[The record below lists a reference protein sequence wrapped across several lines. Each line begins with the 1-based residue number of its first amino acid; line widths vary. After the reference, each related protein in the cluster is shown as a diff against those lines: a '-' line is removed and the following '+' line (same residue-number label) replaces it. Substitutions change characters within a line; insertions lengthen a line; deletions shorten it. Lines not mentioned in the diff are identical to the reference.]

1 MQHKNYFV
9 ALLCGALCLTGCLKN
24 EESASVA
31 QVREGKANELNAS
44 AELLKAQAA
53 AATTLASAEATLKQA
68 QAELEKANAAL
79 VMAQAE
85 TEKVQ
90 AELLKVQ
97 VQLQNVIVDEEKVRL
112 KMLEA
117 ELQQKLA
124 ELSVSQAKAEA
135 EIQKWLNK
143 LAELKAQAET
153 QAIKAQQELLEAQH
167 EMDLYL
173 QTLEAEK
180 MEEAIPYINAYFALA
195 EQLVELQKKAIDSEI
210 AITQFVNGAN
220 GAIEVMRDEIN
231 AKTEVIADAQAS
243 IAYLEQYQT
252 ISPEEIQSKIA
263 EAYTKVNK
271 TLTAWG
277 EAYDAYNA
285 AYDAVDEF
293 QANNASVYTE
303 TATWN
308 EAFINHITA
317 HSTVFTE
324 NVSEF
329 GEDIEPVT
337 VHGIYVENEAGDDYN
352 FLPLWKEQQIVNDYV
367 YYEINQKEGTYNPSR
382 AAVLTKELISPAKVY
397 TENINTYLDLEK
409 AAIDEIVAGEKQD
422 IDDDAEADKADLEES
437 IASYEEQIADYAEY
451 VSTRK
456 ATVEAAE
463 QAFVDALNAYNG
475 AVEKSGKAWSDYEE
489 YMIMTYDI
497 SRAKFEAVYTAKSA
511 KLDADDKFTEA
522 KNALETEKGKKPTD
536 EQIYNAEK
544 EAAKKQAAYNAAD
557 KTYKDGKTAE
567 ALTTASAKYAL
578 DADGKPVGTA
588 VDEQKA
594 AQEAF
599 DAKLAAWRAADIAA
613 TANPNDADLAA
624 ALVTAKNEMDAAET
638 ALGGKNTALATA
650 KKDYEEA
657 KKADDDAKKPVDA
670 AKKEWDKA
678 KKDAAALKN
687 WTLDPKF
694 QTAVDNAK
702 TAAETAKANL
712 TVAENALAAAFK
724 ELDQK
729 GVKYEEDP
737 QFAELYS
744 AYQEASTG
752 VDKLGFY
759 YYDEEKDAS
768 VAGAAK
774 EALNAVE
781 KLYTQVYKNKD
792 GYNSFNYKNA
802 AYQIDPEFMYVN
814 GYNMTVDGKYVASYW
829 PVGGY
834 ERDYDN
840 PYYEDWW
847 EFLGFDVDT
856 GEPIYEV
863 HEDYYGPYYPYV
875 YENGERVINVKNS
888 LSYKKAQAEELL
900 ANLPENVEAAKE
912 AVDEAYAAAYEEI
925 EAVRAKLATFD
936 QFAPAYDNIV
946 AKLQELYTARDEAQ
960 ITVLDAEWA
969 YKDAKAEYS
978 AMEYTLTDWVYIY
991 NADIDSNISSAG
1003 FNEHPY
1009 NYSISVQDY
1018 IAYLN
1023 KQIAETEA
1031 EIDEIYANIDAYVAD
1046 ANVTLAKMQMD
1057 YEILIKK
1064 IAALQKIADEFQS
1077 IVEELL
1083 GISLSAEETP
1093 ANQ

>member
-53 AATTLASAEATLKQA
+53 AASTLANAEATLKQA
-68 QAELEKANAAL
+68 QAELEKANASL

-112 KMLEA
+112 RMLEA

-135 EIQKWLNK
+135 KIQKWLNE

-409 AAIDEIVAGEKQD
+409 AAIDGIVADEKQD
-422 IDDDAEADKADLEES
+422 IDDDAEADKADLEKS
-437 IASYEEQIADYAEY
+437 IASYEESIAPYAEY

-463 QAFVDALNAYNG
+463 QAFVEAVDAYNSARTGITDAQNAYY
-475 AVEKSGKAWSDYEE
+475 DY
-489 YMIMTYDI
+489 MAMTYDI
-497 SRAKFEAVYTAKSA
+497 SRAKFEAVYNAKSKKEAADA
-511 KLDADDKFTEA
+511 KLTEA
-522 KNALETEKGKKPTD
+522 ENALELEKGKKPTD

-613 TANPNDADLAA
+613 TANPNDADKAA

-678 KKDAAALKN
+678 KKDADALKN

-712 TVAENALAAAFK
+712 TVAEGALAAAFK
-724 ELDQK
+724 ALDQE
-729 GVKYEEDP
+729 GVKYEDDP
-737 QFAELYS
+737 KFVELYT
-744 AYQEASTG
+744 AYNEASDG
-752 VDKLGFY
+752 VSKLGFGTHW
-759 YYDEEKDAS
+759 DAEKGDF
-768 VAGAAK
+768 VPNAAQ
-774 EALNAVE
+774 AAFNAVT
-781 KLYTQVYKNKD
+781 KLYYTVYSNKD
-792 GYNSFNYKNA
+792 SYRPVNYINA
-802 AYQIDPEFMYVN
+802 AYQVDPKFMYVA
-814 GYNMTVDGKYVASYW
+814 GYDYAEGEYIINWKHYYYLYDEDSNLILDEDGNPIVDETRSFSYW
-829 PVGGY
+829 
-834 ERDYDN
+834 
-840 PYYEDWW
+840 
-847 EFLGFDVDT
+847 
-856 GEPIYEV
+856 
-863 HEDYYGPYYPYV
+863 
-875 YENGERVINVKNS
+875 
-888 LSYKKAQAEELL
+888 KAYCEELL
-900 ANLPENVEAAKE
+900 ANLPKNVEARKE

-946 AKLQELYTARDEAQ
+946 AKLQELYTACDEAQ

-1009 NYSISVQDY
+1009 YYSISVQEY
-1018 IAYLN
+1018 ITNLKAN
-1023 KQIAETEA
+1023 IAETEA

-1064 IAALQKIADEFQS
+1064 IAALQKVADEFQS

-1083 GISLSAEETP
+1083 GISLSTEETP
-1093 ANQ
+1093 AA

>member
-1 MQHKNYFV
+1 MQHKALFA
-9 ALLCGALCLTGCLKN
+9 ALLCGTLCLTGCLKN

-53 AATTLASAEATLKQA
+53 AASTLANAEATLKQA

-79 VMAQAE
+79 VMARAE

-112 KMLEA
+112 RMLEA

-135 EIQKWLNK
+135 EIQKWLNE

-195 EQLVELQKKAIDSEI
+195 EQLVELQKEAIDAEI

-220 GAIEVMRDEIN
+220 GAIEVMRAEIN
-231 AKTEVIADAQAS
+231 AKKDVIADAQAS
-243 IAYLEQYQT
+243 IAYYEQYQT
-252 ISPEEIQSKIA
+252 MSAEEIQTRLAGAYAKVNETLATFA
-263 EAYTKVNK
+263 EASN
-271 TLTAWG
+271 
-277 EAYDAYNA
+277 EFNA
-285 AYDAVDEF
+285 ADDAINEF
-293 QANNASVYTE
+293 TSNNASVYTS
-303 TATWN
+303 TSAWDA
-308 EAFINHITA
+308 AFKNHINA
-317 HSTVFTE
+317 HSPVFTE
-324 NVSEF
+324 PVFEF
-329 GEDIEPVT
+329 GEDVAPVQ
-337 VHGIYVENEAGDDYN
+337 VYGIYVENEAGDDYN

-382 AAVLTKELISPAKVY
+382 ANVLTKELVSPAKVY

-475 AVEKSGKAWSDYEE
+475 AVEKRDKARFDYEE

-497 SRAKFEAVYTAKSA
+497 SRAKFEAVYTAQSA
-511 KLDADDKFTEA
+511 KDAADAKLTEA
-522 KNALETEKGKKPTD
+522 KNALELEKGKKPTD

-588 VDEQKA
+588 VAEQKA

-650 KKDYEEA
+650 KKDYEDA

-678 KKDAAALKN
+678 KKDADALKN

-712 TVAENALAAAFK
+712 TAAEGALAAAFK

-729 GVKYEEDP
+729 GVKFEEDP

-752 VDKLGFY
+752 VDKLGFS
-759 YYDEEKDAS
+759 YYDEEKDAY
-768 VAGAAK
+768 VDGAAR

-781 KLYTQVYKNKD
+781 KLYTQVYKNKN
-792 GYNSFNYKNA
+792 GYDSFNYKNA

-814 GYNMTVDGKYVASYW
+814 GYEIVDGKYVASYW

-834 ERDYDN
+834 EIDYDN
-840 PYYEDWW
+840 PYYNDWW
-847 EFLGFDVDT
+847 EFLGYDVDT
-856 GEPIYEV
+856 GEPIFEV
-863 HEDYYGPYYPYV
+863 HEDYFGPYYPYV
-875 YENGERVINVKNS
+875 YENGEPVINVKNS
-888 LSYKKAQAEELL
+888 LSYMKAQAEELL
-900 ANLPENVEAAKE
+900 ANLPEDVEAAKE

-925 EAVRAKLATFD
+925 EAVRANLATFD
-936 QFAPAYDNIV
+936 QFEPAYDNIV

-960 ITVLDAEWA
+960 IAVLDAQWA
-969 YKDAKAEYS
+969 YLDAKAEYT
-978 AMEYTLTDWVYIY
+978 AMQNTLTDWVYEY
-991 NADIDSNISSAG
+991 DPDNDIA
-1003 FNEHPY
+1003 Y
-1009 NYSISVQDY
+1009 RISVQDH

-1023 KQIAETEA
+1023 KIIAETEA
-1031 EIDEIYANIDAYVAD
+1031 EIVEISANIEAYAEDAT
-1046 ANVTLAKMQMD
+1046 VTLNKMQMD

>member
-79 VMAQAE
+79 VMARAE

-135 EIQKWLNK
+135 EIQKWLNE

-409 AAIDEIVAGEKQD
+409 AAIDEIVAGEKQE
-422 IDDDAEADKADLEES
+422 IDEEAEGLKALYEKS
-437 IASYEEQIADYAEY
+437 ITDYEEMLAPYAEY

-463 QAFVDALNAYNG
+463 QAFVEAVDVYNNARAGITDARNAYY
-475 AVEKSGKAWSDYEE
+475 DY
-489 YMIMTYDI
+489 MAITYDI
-497 SRAKFEAVYTAKSA
+497 SRAKFEAVYNAKSEKEATDA
-511 KLDADDKFTEA
+511 KLTEA
-522 KNALETEKGKKPTD
+522 ENALELEKGKKPTD

-588 VDEQKA
+588 VAEQKA

-650 KKDYEEA
+650 KKDYEDA

-678 KKDAAALKN
+678 KKDADALKN

-702 TAAETAKANL
+702 TAAQTAEAKFTA
-712 TVAENALAAAFK
+712 AEGALAAAFK
-724 ELDQK
+724 ALDQK

-737 QFAELYS
+737 TFVELYT
-744 AYQEASTG
+744 AYNEASDG
-752 VDKLGFY
+752 VGKLGFGTHWDAEKGDYVPNAAQAAYNAVTKLYYTVYSNKDY
-759 YYDEEKDAS
+759 YYP
-768 VAGAAK
+768 VYYH
-774 EALNAVE
+774 LNY
-781 KLYTQVYKNKD
+781 L
-792 GYNSFNYKNA
+792 NA
-802 AYQIDPEFMYVN
+802 AYQVDPKFM
-814 GYNMTVDGKYVASYW
+814 YVASY
-829 PVGGY
+829 
-834 ERDYDN
+834 DYAEGEYIIVWEHYDYLYDEDSNLILDEDGN
-840 PYYEDWW
+840 PIVDETGSFSYWKAYY
-847 EFLGFDVDT
+847 
-856 GEPIYEV
+856 
-863 HEDYYGPYYPYV
+863 
-875 YENGERVINVKNS
+875 
-888 LSYKKAQAEELL
+888 EELL
-900 ANLPENVEAAKE
+900 ANLPKDVEAAKE
-912 AVDEAYAAAYEEI
+912 AVDEYYAGAYEEI

-1009 NYSISVQDY
+1009 YYSISVQEY
-1018 IAYLN
+1018 ITNLKAD
-1023 KQIAETEA
+1023 IAQTEA

-1093 ANQ
+1093 AA

>member
-68 QAELEKANAAL
+68 QAELEKANASL

-112 KMLEA
+112 RMLEA

-135 EIQKWLNK
+135 EIQKWLNE

-195 EQLVELQKKAIDSEI
+195 GQLVELQKKAIDSEI

-243 IAYLEQYQT
+243 IAYYEQYQT
-252 ISPEEIQSKIA
+252 MSAEEIQTKLAGAYAKVNETLATFA
-263 EAYTKVNK
+263 EASN
-271 TLTAWG
+271 
-277 EAYDAYNA
+277 EFNA
-285 AYDAVDEF
+285 ANDAINEF
-293 QANNASVYTE
+293 TSNNASVYTS
-303 TATWN
+303 AWDA
-308 EAFINHITA
+308 AFKNHINA
-317 HSTVFTE
+317 HSRVFTE
-324 NVSEF
+324 PVFEF
-329 GEDIEPVT
+329 GEDVDPVQ
-337 VHGIYVENEAGDDYN
+337 VYGIYVENEAGDDYD
-352 FLPLWKEQQIVNDYV
+352 FLPLWKEQQTVTDYV
-367 YYEINQKEGTYNPSR
+367 NYGSNEKEGTYNPSR
-382 AAVLTKELISPAKVY
+382 SKIIEKTLISPAKVY

-409 AAIDEIVAGEKQD
+409 AAIDEIVANKKQD
-422 IDDDAEADKADLEES
+422 IDDDADADKADLEES

-463 QAFVDALNAYNG
+463 QAFVDALNTYNG
-475 AVEKSGKAWSDYEE
+475 AVEKSDKARSDYEE

-497 SRAKFEAVYTAKSA
+497 SRAKFVAVYTAKSA
-511 KLDADDKFTEA
+511 KLDADDKLTEA

-544 EAAKKQAAYNAAD
+544 TAAEKQAAYNKAV
-557 KTYKDGKTAE
+557 KTYNDGKTAE

-578 DADGKPVGTA
+578 DKDGKPVGTA
-588 VDEQKA
+588 VDEQKT
-594 AQEAF
+594 AQEEY
-599 DAKLAAWRAADIAA
+599 DAKVAEWRAADIAA
-613 TANPNDADLAA
+613 TANPEDEALA
-624 ALVTAKNEMDAAET
+624 
-638 ALGGKNTALATA
+638 GKAATA
-650 KKDYEEA
+650 KTAMGNANTELTKKNEALANAKKAYENA
-657 KKADDDAKKPVDA
+657 KKADDDAKKPVADA
-670 AKKEWDKA
+670 KDAWDKA
-678 KKDAAALKN
+678 NKEVADLKA

-694 QTAVDNAK
+694 QTAVDDAQKAANAADK
-702 TAAETAKANL
+702 GLKKAETALAN
-712 TVAENALAAAFK
+712 AFK
-724 ELDQK
+724 ALDQK

-752 VDKLGFY
+752 VDKLGFS
-759 YYDEEKDAS
+759 YYDEEKDAY
-768 VAGAAK
+768 VDGAAG

-792 GYNSFNYKNA
+792 GYDSFNYRNA

-814 GYNMTVDGKYVASYW
+814 GYEIVDGKYVASYW

-840 PYYEDWW
+840 PYYEDWEW
-847 EFLGFDVDT
+847 EEFLGFDVDT

-863 HEDYYGPYYPYV
+863 HKEHVGPLYPYV

-900 ANLPENVEAAKE
+900 ANLPKDVEAAKE

-960 ITVLDAEWA
+960 IAALDAEWA
-969 YKDAKAEYS
+969 YRDAKAEFT
-978 AMEYTLTDWVYIY
+978 AMQNTLTDWVYEY
-991 NADIDSNISSAG
+991 DPDNDSA
-1003 FNEHPY
+1003 Y
-1009 NYSISVQDY
+1009 RISVQNY

-1023 KQIAETEA
+1023 KIIAETEA

-1064 IAALQKIADEFQS
+1064 IAALQKVADEFQS

-1093 ANQ
+1093 AA